1 MGIEANNNR
10 KSTSFIGRFDFRSPG
25 DMAELEMV
33 KNMVRT
39 FNNFQKER
47 GDGYRWRVCLRGRQ
61 PFKKMKVERGYYTPG
76 SVGEVSYN
84 YHGNIVGGI
93 RNASCVDVY
102 IYRRA

>member
-1 MGIEANNNR
+1 MGIMVNNNR
-10 KSTSFIGRFDFRSPG
+10 KSTSFIGRFDFKSPG
-25 DMAELEMV
+25 DMAELQMV

-39 FNNFQKER
+39 FNNFNKER
-47 GDGYRWRVCLRGRQ
+47 KDNYRWRVCMRGRK
-61 PFKKMKVERGYYTPG
+61 PYKKMKAPRGYLHKG

-84 YHGNIVGGI
+84 NHGNIVGGI